1 MTIFLSIANQK
12 GGVGKTTTAVNLAHG
27 LTMRGYKVLLVDLDP
42 QGQCAALLGLEQ
54 EAGAFQLLVSE
65 VPPNQVLRATGRK
78 NLDVILGNKK
88 TATAQ
93 AVLSVQR
100 VPISFTREA
109 LKTAQQNGYQY
120 VIIDTAPSAG
130 DLQSQ
135 ALWASDVVLI
145 PCATDYLATDGVFS
159 IIDSLKNLEK
169 DFKWKGKIIGV
180 VPTFFDDITR
190 ESKATAQ
197 DLHKHYGELLLKPI
211 HRATILR
218 ECAASGKT
226 IFELANAS
234 RSALE
239 YNQLVDAVE
248 EKTRI

>member
-1 MTIFLSIANQK
+1 MTVFLSIANQK
-12 GGVGKTTTAVNLAHG
+12 GGVGKTTSAVNLAHG
-27 LTMRGYKVLLVDLDP
+27 LSMKGYKVLLVDFDP

-54 EAGAFQLLVSE
+54 EPGAFQLLVSE
-65 VPPNQVLRATGRK
+65 VPPDKVLRTTGRK
-78 NLDVILGNKK
+78 DLDVILGDKK

-100 VPISFTREA
+100 APISFTREA
-109 LKTAQQNGYQY
+109 LASIQKHGYQY

-135 ALWASDVVLI
+135 ALWAADVVLI

-159 IIDSLKNLEK
+159 IVETLKTLGK
-169 DFKWKGKIIGV
+169 DHKWKGKIIGV

-190 ESKATAQ
+190 ESKATAT
-197 DLHKHYGELLLKPI
+197 DLQKHFGDLLMKPI

-234 RSALE
+234 RSAVE
-239 YNQLVDAVE
+239 YGELVETVE
-248 EKTRI
+248 QKTKG